1 MYYFSLEKLCVLSL
15 NNIETNLIIYINKVE
30 ETIKE
35 IPKKKKIVS
44 VKKKKTDE

>member
-30 ETIKE
+30 ETISLCV
-35 IPKKKKIVS
+35 PLRKI
-44 VKKKKTDE
+44 T